1 MVSHASAA
9 ISESFSFRSNLNSSS
24 TKTAPQSALKFEVR
38 QLQAL
43 NDVFAGR
50 TCRLLPQFPGQTW
63 ARTFDDV
70 ADDVDGATT
79 SIADNKE
86 IALLINSQQWYERLD
101 RNCSTD
107 VDIGPPINSL
117 ERGQSSGLGLRHI
130 CDNRVA
136 DAAAF
141 VQDPSIFDS
150 IFHSLSRRV
159 RP

>member
-1 MVSHASAA
+1 MSLRVELAVSSH
-9 ISESFSFRSNLNSSS
+9 N
-24 TKTAPQSALKFEVR
+24 
-38 QLQAL
+38 
-43 NDVFAGR
+43 
-50 TCRLLPQFPGQTW
+50 FPDRHGLGP
-63 ARTFDDV
+63 FDDV

-79 SIADNKE
+79 STADNKE

-107 VDIGPPINSL
+107 VDIEPPINPL

-130 CDNRVA
+130 CDHRVA

-150 IFHSLSRRV
+150 IFHSLSRRFM
-159 RP
+159 P